1 LEEVERREPG
11 NSVNFTDA
19 TAAKLNSTEV
29 LAHTAFF
36 AELSAEQRER
46 VARLVRMEEHPQD
59 ACIYSLG
66 DVASDFYVLVDGM
79 VRFTIGL
86 GSRRT
91 HAGQI
96 LRRGE
101 VFGWAALVESAP
113 KRIAAAQCITPCT
126 VLAIRGDQLLILMDH
141 DHSLGYRIMKQLNV
155 LITGNL
161 TAFASG

>member
-1 LEEVERREPG
+1 MNLTA
-11 NSVNFTDA
+11 SADA
-19 TAAKLNSTEV
+19 QLDCTGV
-29 LAHTAFF
+29 LSHTAFF
-36 AELSAEQRER
+36 SDLSAAQRER
-46 VARLVRMEEHPQD
+46 VAGLARVEQYPAD

-66 DVASDFYVLVDGM
+66 DAASEFYVLVDGM

-86 GSRRT
+86 GDRRT

-101 VFGWAALVESAP
+101 VFGWAALVDGAP
-113 KRIAAAQCITPCT
+113 RRIAAAHCITPCS
-126 VLAIRGDQLLILMDH
+126 VLAINGEQLLILMDY
-141 DHSLGYRIMKQLNV
+141 DHTLGYRIMKQLNV